1 MFEPLRHPRIPKPGE
16 LGPDP
21 EPLGTE
27 RFARLTSTAE
37 MQPPLHADV
46 IVLPAPQI
54 QVRSDRADQAA
65 A

>member
-1 MFEPLRHPRIPKPGE
+1 MLQPHRHPRIPEPGE

-37 MQPPLHADV
+37 MQAPLRGDLV
-46 IVLPAPQI
+46 VLPVPRRP
-54 QVRSDRADQAA
+54 VRSRHSKQVAA
-65 A
+65 